1 MSRLLRLAHVLGV
14 KDLTEPTG
22 DERTAA
28 TTYSKAQHA
37 TRSLEG
43 ADRRRALAALAG
55 TYHLAQLF
63 LSFQPAP
70 ELVMLTGDRAMTAAQ
85 DADGPRAIAAAAWY
99 VNHVHRDAGEASE
112 ARVEPAEQAAAPPRP
127 GRRGTLGG
135 IGPRPT
141 PPPTGS
147 AMVEAIGAKKI
158 GKVMGFVGSYV
169 QLRLVG
175 GGTEWGRGAGQA
187 AAGHGR
193 GSAQR
198 RRIGGQRPV
207 TR

>member
-1 MSRLLRLAHVLGV
+1 
-14 KDLTEPTG
+14 
-22 DERTAA
+22 
-28 TTYSKAQHA
+28 
-37 TRSLEG
+37 
-43 ADRRRALAALAG
+43 
-55 TYHLAQLF
+55 
-63 LSFQPAP
+63 
-70 ELVMLTGDRAMTAAQ
+70 MLTGDRAMTAAQ

-175 GGTEWGRGAGQA
+175 GGTEWDAEPDKL
-187 AAGHGR
+187 
-193 GSAQR
+193 
-198 RRIGGQRPV
+198 RPV
-207 TR
+207 TAEEALSAGVSVVNARSRGELP